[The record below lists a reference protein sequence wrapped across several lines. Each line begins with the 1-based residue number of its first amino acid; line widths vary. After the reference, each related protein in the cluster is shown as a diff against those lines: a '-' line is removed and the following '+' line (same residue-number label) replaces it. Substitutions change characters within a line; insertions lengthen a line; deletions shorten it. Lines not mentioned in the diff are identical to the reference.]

1 MKRYNRGSGYKVI
14 LGIILPIL
22 AFFVS
27 MYGTYAYFTASTTQD
42 SSKVS
47 LGALKIRFSGD
58 TSFTLNSQTITGSMT
73 AFPGQQFK
81 ATAEIEN
88 SGDSQVF
95 AIISFKL
102 TVTKSD
108 LTTESPFN
116 SFYTMTSDSNILIPI
131 IENADGSYSQNAFVI
146 DKSAKKSFTFIY
158 DFDFYQYGNEYKN
171 ARVAYELKAYA
182 IQSANFNTAKDATI
196 ALMEVFN
203 LD

>member
-1 MKRYNRGSGYKVI
+1 MKRYNKGSGYKVI
-14 LGIILPIL
+14 LGILLPIL

-27 MYGTYAYFTASTTQD
+27 MHGAYAYFTASTTLD

-47 LGALKIRFSGD
+47 LGVLKIRFSGD
-58 TSFTLNSQTITGSMT
+58 TSFTLNSQTITGSIT

-88 SGDSQVF
+88 SGDSQTF

-102 TVTKSD
+102 IVTKSD
-108 LTTESPFN
+108 SSTESPFN
-116 SFYTMTSDSNILIPI
+116 SFYTITSDSNVLVPI
-131 IENADGSYSQNAFVI
+131 IENADGTYSQSAFVL

-171 ARVAYELKAYA
+171 AHVTYELKAYA
-182 IQSANFNTAKDATI
+182 IQTANFNTPEDATK
-196 ALMEVFN
+196 ALMEIFN
-203 LD
+203 SD